1 MDPTAKTDRPF
12 VNLQR
17 SDSIAWLTLDR
28 PERRN
33 ALGEEILVSL
43 NGALSELRD
52 DETARVVVLTGTA
65 PVFCAGAES
74 KVKSNSWDDERRT
87 AFAGRKSAFRR
98 LFERSTIL
106 LEGLEQITIA
116 MINGHAIGAGWGL
129 ALACD
134 FRVSSSKAQFWI
146 PEIDLGVLL
155 GVGST
160 TRLVRAVGPIRAKE
174 IILGGGKYSAEQLKE
189 LGLVT
194 RVAPPDALLEETKAM
209 ANTFAAKPFAPLSQM
224 KARINAI
231 AENAVPA
238 VDVATQH
245 FLTR

>member
-1 MDPTAKTDRPF
+1 MNPAAEAHRPF
-12 VNLQR
+12 VNLKR

-33 ALGEEILVSL
+33 ALGEDILVSL
-43 NGALSELRD
+43 ISALSELRD
-52 DETARVVVLTGTA
+52 DDTTRVVVLGGTA
-65 PVFCAGAES
+65 PVFSAGAES
-74 KVKSNSWDDERRT
+74 KIKSNSSDEERRT

-98 LFERSTIL
+98 LFERSTVL
-106 LEGLEQITIA
+106 LEELEQITIA
-116 MINGHAIGAGWGL
+116 MIGGHAIGAGWGL

-134 FRVSSSKAQFWI
+134 FRVASSKAQFWI

-174 IILGGGKYSAEQLKE
+174 IILGGGRYSADQLKE
-189 LGLVT
+189 LGLLT
-194 RVAPPDALLEETKAM
+194 SVAAPDALLDETRTM
-209 ANTFAAKPFAPLSQM
+209 ATTFAAKPFSPLAQM

-231 AENAVPA
+231 AANAVPA

-245 FLTR
+245 FLAR